1 MHQRSKKMKGRNRD
15 GGRVGKELDVAVFD
29 RGLEGCANAEMGK
42 VSLIKNENRKEHLY
56 PRSGY
61 LNQVKLAEIASR
73 N

>member
-1 MHQRSKKMKGRNRD
+1 M
-15 GGRVGKELDVAVFD
+15 AVFD